1 MIPAEKQKEFD
12 ELTFAALHFKSKAWV
27 DLANFIEDLK
37 VPMPAIHAD
46 LNYATNYVY
55 KLFRLPNEWSV
66 FEERLLNYLKKL
78 IWQETNFQDDDN
90 YHCPSKFVRYI
101 FQLNETHLSEATD
114 ASWIEVFRSKGIS
127 DQDIWFGLHDVPN
140 IETLPNVLIDYIL
153 NNVDKYLP
161 ILPYNFGDSYYFSE
175 FLTKKKPEIVDKFI
189 SKFTTKVVDRETYL
203 SMPRYHSIII
213 AHLKRRSDKYEPYLL
228 YLLSL
233 QPRTDDYKAGFSLIF
248 FMLTTYPNKYRTE
261 ILICLE
267 KHIDL
272 LNGREHE
279 IYRLDFETFLMLLLA
294 CYSTEKA
301 FEKSSNYL
309 CKFSKPNSLSIM
321 FWLKNLKTNEVTMT
335 PNIVENLWL
344 FARHADKS
352 VRQLTAQHIAKT
364 LGETAIPE
372 AETMLSD
379 KKAEVRLT
387 GALILSLIK
396 TEKAT
401 AILRGCIADEMN
413 DEVRNAMLEGV
424 STYLV
429 ENATIESIAES
440 VAAAQK
446 RGKLA
451 KPITPWLV
459 NYPQLT
465 YKNGENHVDSATI
478 AFLFYRMSQAKDI
491 RTDIEARP
499 LLSLID
505 RETSAPFAKW
515 LLDSYFQ
522 NSANP
527 ALKWCLTLGAM
538 LGGDNEIAF
547 LQRNIVSFVDNNRG
561 KMAEYVVKALA
572 LQGSQR
578 ALRAVDFFSR
588 KYKNKS
594 IGKAALEAFDV
605 AAEELGMTPYE
616 LADSVIPDFGFD
628 GLFKEFDAN
637 KETYRAYIS
646 NDFKLAFLDEDN
658 KNLKALPK
666 GTSAALK
673 DEFKEIGKE
682 IRDIVKS
689 QSSRLEQYLVIQRRW
704 TTDKWEGLFLTN
716 PVMFIYAVRL
726 IWGVFDEKNTLI
738 SVFRCQEDQS
748 LTDKNG
754 DEIDFENLKNAVY
767 TEGSLLELKTSLRGT
782 KQTNS
787 ELKDERLL
795 PITNNSITNNQLQIG
810 MVHPIDLDA
819 ETIDFWKNDLLDN
832 GIEPIFPQLNRRV
845 IALEIIDQNVKM
857 SDAFDGVEIGGYTF
871 LSRMDKAGWVKGSIG
886 DGGGILSYYKEFTEV
901 GLVAIVMQTGSLSVG
916 YYDVN
921 AEIGNLMFVKKEG
934 VRFGSYM
941 YDEPS
946 KMKDPRLVAF
956 GDVPPIVYS
965 EVMADMA
972 FFKENQV
979 K

>member
-1 MIPAEKQKEFD
+1 MMIPAEKQAIIEANLVDYIVNNAEKY
-12 ELTFAALHFKSKAWV
+12 LTDLSK
-27 DLANFIEDLK
+27 NFINSRHLLRRLINEKPELVEKYLYKFIEHAYSDVNQLIYFRKISEPIKAYIGLNPKRHEAFLINLFAVKSHKINYLVALDLSGLMTVFYLNK
-37 VPMPAIHAD
+37 YQKELDFQAD
-46 LNYATNYVY
+46 LS
-55 KLFRLPNEWSV
+55 LELM
-66 FEERLLNYLKKL
+66 KKE
-78 IWQETNFQDDDN
+78 INRI
-90 YHCPSKFVRYI
+90 PAYI
-101 FQLNETHLSEATD
+101 FE
-114 ASWIEVFRSKGIS
+114 
-127 DQDIWFGLHDVPN
+127 
-140 IETLPNVLIDYIL
+140 
-153 NNVDKYLP
+153 
-161 ILPYNFGDSYYFSE
+161 YF
-175 FLTKKKPEIVDKFI
+175 L
-189 SKFTTKVVDRETYL
+189 
-203 SMPRYHSIII
+203 
-213 AHLKRRSDKYEPYLL
+213 
-228 YLLSL
+228 
-233 QPRTDDYKAGFSLIF
+233 
-248 FMLTTYPNKYRTE
+248 
-261 ILICLE
+261 
-267 KHIDL
+267 DL
-272 LNGREHE
+272 LLT
-279 IYRLDFETFLMLLLA
+279 YFTPQ
-294 CYSTEKA
+294 KA
-301 FEKSSNYL
+301 FEISGQYL
-309 CKFSKPNSLSIM
+309 VEFN
-321 FWLKNLKTNEVTMT
+321 KNNTGVLEHWYWVNKIRKYNIEMT

-372 AETMLSD
+372 ASTMLSD
-379 KKAEVRLT
+379 KKAEVRLA

-401 AILRGCIADEMN
+401 ATLRGCIADEMN
-413 DEVRNAMLEGV
+413 DDVRNAMLEGV

-429 ENATIESIAES
+429 ENATIESVAES
-440 VAAAQK
+440 VLAAQK

-451 KPITPWLV
+451 KPVAAWLV

-465 YKNGENHVDSATI
+465 YKKDGNALGSDVI
-478 AFLFYRMSQAKDI
+478 AFLFYRMSQTKDI
-491 RTDIEARP
+491 RTDLEARP

-637 KETYRAYIS
+637 KETYRAYIG

-658 KNLKALPK
+658 RTLKALPK
-666 GTSAALK
+666 GTSAETK
-673 DEFKEIGKE
+673 EEFKEIGKE

-704 TTDKWEGLFLTN
+704 SVDKWQAFFLTN
-716 PVMFIYAVRL
+716 PVMFVYAVRL

-748 LTDKNG
+748 LTDAEGN
-754 DEIDFENLKNAVY
+754 EIDFENLKNAVY

-782 KQTNS
+782 KQTNL

-795 PITNNSITNNQLQIG
+795 PITDNSITNNQLQIG

-845 IALEIIDQNVKM
+845 IALEPMDKSVKM

-871 LSRMDKAGWVKGSIG
+871 LSRMDKSGWVKGSIG
-886 DGGGILSYYKEFTEV
+886 DGGGILSYYKTFTEV
-901 GLVAIVMQTGSLSVG
+901 GLVAIVMQTGNLSVG

-921 AEIGNLMFVKKEG
+921 AEIGNLMFVQKSG

-946 KMKDPRLVAF
+946 KMNDPRLVAF

-972 FFKENQV
+972 FFKENQA

>member
-1 MIPAEKQKEFD
+1 
-12 ELTFAALHFKSKAWV
+12 
-27 DLANFIEDLK
+27 
-37 VPMPAIHAD
+37 
-46 LNYATNYVY
+46 
-55 KLFRLPNEWSV
+55 
-66 FEERLLNYLKKL
+66 
-78 IWQETNFQDDDN
+78 
-90 YHCPSKFVRYI
+90 
-101 FQLNETHLSEATD
+101 
-114 ASWIEVFRSKGIS
+114 
-127 DQDIWFGLHDVPN
+127 
-140 IETLPNVLIDYIL
+140 
-153 NNVDKYLP
+153 
-161 ILPYNFGDSYYFSE
+161 
-175 FLTKKKPEIVDKFI
+175 
-189 SKFTTKVVDRETYL
+189 
-203 SMPRYHSIII
+203 
-213 AHLKRRSDKYEPYLL
+213 
-228 YLLSL
+228 
-233 QPRTDDYKAGFSLIF
+233 
-248 FMLTTYPNKYRTE
+248 
-261 ILICLE
+261 
-267 KHIDL
+267 
-272 LNGREHE
+272 
-279 IYRLDFETFLMLLLA
+279 
-294 CYSTEKA
+294 
-301 FEKSSNYL
+301 
-309 CKFSKPNSLSIM
+309 
-321 FWLKNLKTNEVTMT
+321 MT
-335 PNIVENLWL
+335 PNITENLWL

-364 LGETAIPE
+364 LGETAILE
-372 AETMLSD
+372 AETMLLD

-424 STYLV
+424 SVYLV
-429 ENATIESIAES
+429 ENATIESVAES

-446 RGKLA
+446 RGKLTKSVVA
-451 KPITPWLV
+451 WLV
-459 NYPQLT
+459 NYPQLC
-465 YKNGENHVDSATI
+465 YKNGGNALDSATI

-522 NSANP
+522 NGAD
-527 ALKWCLTLGAM
+527 AKLKWCLTLAAV
-538 LGGDNEIAF
+538 LGSEQEVAF
-547 LQRNIVSFVDNNRG
+547 LQRTVVSFVDNNRG
-561 KMAEYVVKALA
+561 KMAENVVKALA

-578 ALRAVDFFSR
+578 ALRAVEFFSR
-588 KYKNKS
+588 KYKTKNKN
-594 IGKAALEAFDV
+594 IGAAALEAFDV
-605 AAEELGMTPYE
+605 AAEELNMTPYE
-616 LADSVIPDFGFD
+616 LADSVIPNFGFD

-637 KETYRAYIS
+637 NETYRAYIG

-704 TTDKWEGLFLTN
+704 SVDKWEGLFLTN

-726 IWGVFDEKNTLI
+726 VWGIFDEKNTLI

-748 LTDKNG
+748 LTDANG
-754 DEIDFENLKNAVY
+754 DEIDFDALKSSADVRETFKVSLTFSPENAVY
-767 TEGSLLELKTSLRGT
+767 TEGSSNFGIEMSDVG
-782 KQTNS
+782 NPS
-787 ELKDERLL
+787 EIRPPK
-795 PITNNSITNNQLQIG
+795 SYIG
-810 MVHPIDLDA
+810 MVHPIDLTA

-845 IALEIIDQNVKM
+845 IALEPMDKNVKM
-857 SDAFDGVEIGGYTF
+857 SDAFEGVEIGGYTF

-901 GLVAIVMQTGSLSVG
+901 NLVAIVMQTGSLSVG
-916 YYDVN
+916 YYDVD
-921 AEIGNLMFVKKEG
+921 AEIGKLMFVQKSG
-934 VRFGSYM
+934 IRFGSYM
-941 YDEPS
+941 YDEPT
-946 KMKDPRLVAF
+946 KMNDPRLVAF